1 MENADS
7 KKVTKHGRK
16 IALKIAASLAGI
28 WVGLLLILQ
37 LTLSPAILTDMV
49 RKFANSY
56 LDADLEFES
65 IGD

>member
-1 MENADS
+1 MENTDS

-49 RKFANSY
+49 
-56 LDADLEFES
+56 
-65 IGD
+65 G